1 MVAANDVN
9 GVVIDDEGRYIWAR
23 RSRKQQAML
32 SNVGMTPAADVSG
45 YVTAC
50 VNSILQSEG
59 VNADVSA
66 EIAAGKSTIE
76 VINSH
81 LTNGKALDL
90 SGCSLDEML
99 YYVDR
104 GYPVM
109 GMLDNGN
116 CVLVVGF
123 DFYNAVLLNPGTGE
137 VYKQGLEETN
147 SQFAQYG
154 NRFLS
159 IIK

>member
-1 MVAANDVN
+1 
-9 GVVIDDEGRYIWAR
+9 
-23 RSRKQQAML
+23 
-32 SNVGMTPAADVSG
+32 
-45 YVTAC
+45 
-50 VNSILQSEG
+50 
-59 VNADVSA
+59 
-66 EIAAGKSTIE
+66 
-76 VINSH
+76 
-81 LTNGKALDL
+81 
-90 SGCSLDEML
+90 ML

-104 GYPVM
+104 GYPVL

-137 VYKQGLEETN
+137 VYKQGLEETTG
-147 SQFAQYG
+147 QFAQYG